1 MLQEYIN
8 KIAAGIYERFK
19 TLKNA
24 DAGGDAGNM
33 IYANVLHAEELAGL
47 AEGVDVKTHLFQD
60 GVLIISVIVEPKS
73 EDKLTLRAVFDR
85 YKY

>member
-1 MLQEYIN
+1 
-8 KIAAGIYERFK
+8 
-19 TLKNA
+19 
-24 DAGGDAGNM
+24 M

-47 AEGVDVKTHLFQD
+47 AEGVDVKTHLFKD